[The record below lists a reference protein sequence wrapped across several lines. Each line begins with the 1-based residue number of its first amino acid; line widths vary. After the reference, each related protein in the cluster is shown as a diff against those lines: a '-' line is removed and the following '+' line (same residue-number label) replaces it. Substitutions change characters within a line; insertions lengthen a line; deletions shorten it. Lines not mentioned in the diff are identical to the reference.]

1 VQSDGDATAKGIE
14 KGALSERGAPFSHF
28 NQCNR
33 RTIVSDSRIE
43 EPPVGEP
50 KDPQTDTSN
59 SKPEEER
66 PVTED
71 PDGTPKE
78 NPSGG

>member
-1 VQSDGDATAKGIE
+1 VRSAN
-14 KGALSERGAPFSHF
+14 GAHPFSYS

-33 RTIVSDSRIE
+33 RTIVSDSGTRKQ
-43 EPPVGEP
+43 PVGEP
-50 KDPQTDTSN
+50 KDPKNNAPDT
-59 SKPEEER
+59 KPEEDR
-66 PVTED
+66 PITED